1 MSSRMKILS
10 EPAQLREQVAAWRR
24 DGLRVGF
31 VPTMGNLHPGHLS
44 LMAQCRG
51 VADRVVSSIFVNPL
65 QFGPG
70 EDYDSYPRTLDADS
84 AVLQQAGVDLLFTP
98 ATSVI
103 YPGDPDGRTRI
114 HVPAL
119 ETLLCGVTR
128 PHFFSGVATVVN
140 LLFNLVGPDVA
151 IFGEKD
157 YQQLLVIRRMV
168 ADLHIPVEVLGGAI
182 VREADGLAMSSR
194 NAYLSDA
201 ERRQAPALHQALL
214 LAAERLRAGD
224 TFADA
229 ERAGGGRIAEAG
241 LDLDYFSIR
250 RATDL
255 RPVQAGDRDL
265 RVLAA
270 ARLGRA
276 RLIDNIGIHLAE
288 PDSSMKRNRQD

>member
-1 MSSRMKILS
+1 MSTPLHI
-10 EPAQLREQVAAWRR
+10 LREPVELRAQVAAWRR

-31 VPTMGNLHPGHLS
+31 VPTMGSLHPGHLS

-51 VADRVVSSIFVNPL
+51 VADRVISSIFVNPL

-84 AVLQQAGVDLLFTP
+84 AALEQAGVDLLFTP
-98 ATSVI
+98 ATAVI
-103 YPGDPDGRTRI
+103 YPGDPEGRTRI

-119 ETLLCGVTR
+119 ESLLCGVTR

-201 ERRQAPALHQALL
+201 ERRRAPILYQALL
-214 LAAERLRAGD
+214 SAAERLRAGD
-224 TFADA
+224 ALLDA
-229 ERAGGGRIAEAG
+229 ERAGVERIAEAG
-241 LDLDYFSIR
+241 LEVDYFSIR
-250 RATDL
+250 RAADL
-255 RPVQAGDRDL
+255 QVPEPGDRDL
-265 RVLAA
+265 RLLAA
-270 ARLGRA
+270 ARLGKA
-276 RLIDNIGIHLAE
+276 RLIDNIGITLA
-288 PDSSMKRNRQD
+288 